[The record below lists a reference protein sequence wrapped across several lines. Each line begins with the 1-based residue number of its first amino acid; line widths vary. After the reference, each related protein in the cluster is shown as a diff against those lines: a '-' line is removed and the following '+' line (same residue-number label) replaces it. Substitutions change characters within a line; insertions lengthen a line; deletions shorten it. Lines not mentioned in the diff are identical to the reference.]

1 MLREQVHAFLRQ
13 VLDALARRDLERL
26 LAFYAP
32 DAVVVSPVFGEVHG
46 RAAIGA
52 TFDTLFRTLADGTVE
67 IGDVLVDGDRVAV
80 IGTITTT
87 DRTGWFGLRPTGSV
101 IRYRLM
107 LLLTIGDGQIVR
119 DERIYDSTGVLER
132 LEKARLDKELDTAAD
147 VQRALLPRTAHVA
160 RFCESV
166 GSSVPC
172 RAIGGDFFEF
182 VELPSG
188 DVGIAMG
195 DVAGKGPAAA
205 LLAAMLQ
212 GMFAA
217 DAVAGAGPAITLSR
231 INQRLAARRLESRF
245 ATLVYAV
252 LSSDGRLIYSN
263 AGHNPPALLA
273 RDGIRRLGVGGPI
286 LGAFGDATFAEETLQ
301 LDERDTLVMFTDG
314 VTEARNGRDEEFGEQ
329 RTIDCLTQQAAAS
342 PSRVLNHLFTAV
354 RDFCDQAE
362 QSDDITVTVTRFN
375 PVSDCPP
382 PQSPAP

>member
-1 MLREQVHAFLRQ
+1 MSRER
-13 VLDALARRDLERL
+13 ALAIVRELIDAARQRDLARL
-26 LAFYAP
+26 MALYAS
-32 DAVVVSPVFGEVHG
+32 DAVAVSPVFGEVRG
-46 RAAIGA
+46 RASIGA
-52 TFDTLFRTLADGTVE
+52 TFETLFTTLADATVE
-67 IGDVLVDGDRVAV
+67 VGDVLVDGDRLAV

-107 LLLTIGDGQIVR
+107 LLLTIADGLIVH

-147 VQRALLPRTAHVA
+147 VQRALLPRTVHVA

-182 VELPSG
+182 VELSSG

-217 DAVAGAGPAITLSR
+217 EAAAGGGPAVTLSR
-231 INQRLAARRLESRF
+231 MNQRLAARRLESRF

-263 AGHNPPALLA
+263 AGHNPPVLVA
-273 RDGIRRLGVGGPI
+273 RDRIHRLSTGGPI
-286 LGAFGDATFAEETLQ
+286 LGVFADATFAEETLR
-301 LDERDTLVMFTDG
+301 LEERDTVVMFTDG
-314 VTEARNGRDEEFGEQ
+314 VTEARNARDEEFGEQ
-329 RTIDCLTQQAAAS
+329 RTLDCLTEQATAS
-342 PSRVLNHLFTAV
+342 PSRLLNHLFTAV
-354 RDFCDQAE
+354 RDFCEQAE
-362 QSDDITVTVTRFN
+362 QSDDITVTVTRFRQV
-375 PVSDCPP
+375 PE
-382 PQSPAP
+382 